1 MDLFSKIGKIED
13 FNCYPES
20 KDCYR
25 ITGADVMITEDLKV
39 KIIEINENPGLP
51 TIKSNF
57 GKMIFENEMNL
68 IVDSVFPPQNKIDE
82 DNDFVQV

>member
-51 TIKSNF
+51 TIKSSF

-68 IVDSVFPPQNKIDE
+68 IVDHVFPPKNKVDE
-82 DNDFVQV
+82 DSDFVQV